1 MIGAEPLRRDIGFF
15 GSAFLAFNGLLG
27 AAIFVLPGTLS
38 DRFGA
43 FSPLLFPLFGA
54 LALLIAIPF
63 ARVASHFGQTGGP
76 IAYTAGFGPFVAFQ
90 AGWIYYVA
98 RAAAFAANL
107 NVLGSY
113 MAALS
118 PALGTPAARAAIIL
132 TAIGA
137 IVAVNSVGVR
147 RAIRLLD
154 LLTILKAL
162 PLLAF
167 AIAGLIWFGPPALPQ
182 AAPPRAELEA
192 AALLIL
198 YAFVGFET
206 GTVAAGETA
215 NPRRTIPRAM
225 LSTIVASILLY
236 TLVQAAYASGVAPG
250 QGGEAP
256 MVHFGAVLLGPIG
269 ATILS
274 LTAIA
279 SLLGNVSGGITG
291 TARATYAM
299 SRDGLLPPCFG
310 QVSGRYATPLFS
322 ILFMGALV
330 AALALSGSFVWL
342 AVMSTLARMIVY
354 GLSIAALPRLE
365 PGRPLI
371 WLMAVVGIAVCA
383 WAAVQ
388 STATA
393 WGTLAALAGA
403 GTLLFLAPKTR
414 TARE

>member
-1 MIGAEPLRRDIGFF
+1 MSDEEPLRRDIGFF

-27 AAIFVLPGTLS
+27 AAIFVLPGTLD

-54 LALLIAIPF
+54 LALLIAVPF
-63 ARVASHFGQTGGP
+63 ARVASHFGGSGGP
-76 IAYTAGFGPFVAFQ
+76 IAYTAGFGPFAAFQ

-107 NVLGSY
+107 NVLCSY
-113 MAALS
+113 LASLA
-118 PALGTPAARAAIIL
+118 PPLGNPVARAAIIL
-132 TAIGA
+132 AATGA
-137 IVAVNSVGVR
+137 IVAVNIVGVR

-154 LLTILKAL
+154 LLTLLKAL

-167 AIAGLIWFGPPALPQ
+167 AFAGLIWFGPPVLPE
-182 AAPPRAELEA
+182 AAPPRVELEA

-206 GTVAAGETA
+206 GTVAAGETT

-225 LSTIVASILLY
+225 LSTIAASILLY

-250 QGGEAP
+250 QGGDAP
-256 MVHFGAVLLGPIG
+256 MVHFGAALLGPAG

-291 TARATYAM
+291 TARVTYAM
-299 SRDGLLPPCFG
+299 SREGLLPAWFG
-310 QVSGRYATPLFS
+310 RVSERHATPAVS
-322 ILFMGALV
+322 ILFLGGFV
-330 AALALSGSFVWL
+330 AALAISGSFVWL
-342 AVMSTLARMIVY
+342 AVVSTLARMFVY
-354 GLSIAALPRLE
+354 ALSIAALPRLE
-365 PGRPLI
+365 PGRFAV
-371 WLMAVVGIAVCA
+371 WLLAFVGIAVCA
-383 WAAVQ
+383 WAAAQ
-388 STATA
+388 STAQA
-393 WGTLAALAGA
+393 WVTLAVLAGA
-403 GTLLFLAPKTR
+403 GLPLFLIGKR
-414 TARE
+414 KARE

>member
-1 MIGAEPLRRDIGFF
+1 MRDGEPLRRDIGFL

-27 AAIFVLPGTLS
+27 AAIFVLPGTLD
-38 DRFGA
+38 DRFGT

-76 IAYTAGFGPFVAFQ
+76 VAYTARFGPFVAFQ

-107 NVLGSY
+107 NVLCSY
-113 MAALS
+113 LAALV
-118 PALGTPAARAAIIL
+118 PALGTPAPRAAIIVV
-132 TAIGA
+132 TTGA
-137 IVAVNSVGVR
+137 IVAVNILGVR

-154 LLTILKAL
+154 LLTFLKAL

-167 AIAGLIWFGPPALPQ
+167 AIAGLIWFGPPALPDS
-182 AAPPRAELEA
+182 APPHSEPGG

-225 LSTIVASILLY
+225 ITTIIASILLY

-250 QGGEAP
+250 QGGDAP
-256 MVHFGAVLLGPIG
+256 MVHFGAALWGPIG

-279 SLLGNVSGGITG
+279 SLLGNVTGGITG

-299 SRDGLLPPCFG
+299 SREGLLPAWFG
-310 QVSGRYATPLFS
+310 RVSDRYATPAVS
-322 ILFMGALV
+322 ILFMGVLV
-330 AALALSGSFVWL
+330 AGLAVSGSFVWL
-342 AVMSTLARMIVY
+342 AVVSTLARMLVY

-365 PGRPLI
+365 PGRWTIRGLT
-371 WLMAVVGIAVCA
+371 LVGIGVCG
-383 WAAVQ
+383 WAAAQ
-388 STATA
+388 SDAKA
-393 WGTLAALAGA
+393 WVTLGALAGVGVPLYFA
-403 GTLLFLAPKTR
+403 GKR
-414 TARE
+414 KARE